1 MYSPKMKSFWVDFP
15 LTDEQYAKLD
25 LRWRRRRNY
34 YEIKNEPLPA
44 VRISSF
50 CTFGGDDY
58 KILSLEARG
67 DIDAYHEV
75 LKVMEKW
82 IADNLGPYPAEP

>member
-1 MYSPKMKSFWVDFP
+1 MYSPKMRSFWVDFP

-25 LRWRRRRNY
+25 LRWRRRQNL
-34 YEIKNEPLPA
+34 YEVKNEPRPS
-44 VRISSF
+44 VRIANF

-75 LKVMEKW
+75 IRVMEKW
-82 IADNLGPYPAEP
+82 ITDTLGPY

>member
-1 MYSPKMKSFWVDFP
+1 MRSFWVDFP

-25 LRWRRRRNY
+25 LRWRRRQNF
-34 YEIKNEPLPA
+34 YEVKNEPPQK

-50 CTFGGDDY
+50 CTFGGEDY

-67 DIDAYHEV
+67 DIDAYQEA
-75 LKVMEKW
+75 LKIMEQW
-82 IADNLGPYPAEP
+82 IIDNLGPF